1 MSNRARYRDYY
12 DFVMIT
18 KKLKVEIDEVI
29 NLVKQKRNQKNY
41 QQKNILNNWK
51 IAKFDKQENL
61 QNIYCTE
68 EIELGKGR

>member
-29 NLVKQKRNQKNY
+29 NLVKQKRN
-41 QQKNILNNWK
+41 
-51 IAKFDKQENL
+51 
-61 QNIYCTE
+61 
-68 EIELGKGR
+68 